1 MSKKYAVLQLLV
13 HRDGCEDNR
22 RLASL
27 GPGSLI
33 EVSEVMGRGC
43 APRLTQLFSCPAPAY
58 SIATISPLSHQPS
71 CLSRSPHL
79 RCIDGIICSD
89 LTAH

>member
-1 MSKKYAVLQLLV
+1 MLVQLLV

-22 RLASL
+22 RLAGL

-43 APRLTQLFSCPAPAY
+43 ASSGLNNCRCLAVLLVH
-58 SIATISPLSHQPS
+58 IA
-71 CLSRSPHL
+71 
-79 RCIDGIICSD
+79 
-89 LTAH
+89 

>member
-1 MSKKYAVLQLLV
+1 MRNRVSEKAAVLQLLV

-43 APRLTQLFSCPAPAY
+43 APRLMQLISCLAPAHN
-58 SIATISPLSHQPS
+58 IPAFLPKPSH
-71 CLSRSPHL
+71 
-79 RCIDGIICSD
+79 
-89 LTAH
+89 